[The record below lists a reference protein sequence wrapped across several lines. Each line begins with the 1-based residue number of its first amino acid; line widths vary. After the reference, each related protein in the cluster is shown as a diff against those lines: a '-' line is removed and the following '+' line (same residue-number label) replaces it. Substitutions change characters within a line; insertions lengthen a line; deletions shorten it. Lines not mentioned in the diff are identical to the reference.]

1 MQTVVLAAGRGSRM
15 EPLTT
20 TTPKPMLPV
29 AGRPLVE
36 HTARGA
42 VAAGASSLVFVVGY
56 RGDTVREHFGA
67 SYDGV
72 PISYAEQDQQHGT
85 ADALSA
91 ASDHLDGP
99 FVVLNGD
106 DLYDPTSLAGL
117 YGDSPAVGGYSVEDP
132 TAYGVLSV
140 DAGEVIDITE
150 KPADPPSNVVN
161 TGAYRFPAV
170 AAEWAATV
178 DRSPRGEQEIT
189 DLLARVIKEFD
200 VGLVPVERWLGVGRP
215 WELLAANEW
224 QLGSI
229 ERQIAGEVAPDAE
242 LRGDVVLEAGA
253 TVDSGVV
260 VEGPAL
266 IRSGASVGP
275 NALIRGATL
284 LEEDVHVGHGV
295 EVKNSVLMAGTNI
308 PHLSYCGDS
317 VLGPDVNLGA
327 GTQLANLRHDEADV
341 RMTVE
346 GTTVSTGRRK
356 MGLVAGAGVRTG
368 VNVSIDPGVVLSDGA
383 EIAPGT
389 RVSADR

>member
-117 YGDSPAVGGYSVEDP
+117 YGASPAVGGYTVEDP
-132 TAYGVLSV
+132 TAYGVVSV
-140 DAGEVIDITE
+140 DAGAGIEITA
-150 KPADPPSNVVN
+150 KAADPPSNGVN
-161 TGAYRFPAV
+161 TGA
-170 AAEWAATV
+170 
-178 DRSPRGEQEIT
+178 
-189 DLLARVIKEFD
+189 
-200 VGLVPVERWLGVGRP
+200 
-215 WELLAANEW
+215 
-224 QLGSI
+224 
-229 ERQIAGEVAPDAE
+229 
-242 LRGDVVLEAGA
+242 
-253 TVDSGVV
+253 
-260 VEGPAL
+260 
-266 IRSGASVGP
+266 
-275 NALIRGATL
+275 
-284 LEEDVHVGHGV
+284 
-295 EVKNSVLMAGTNI
+295 
-308 PHLSYCGDS
+308 
-317 VLGPDVNLGA
+317 
-327 GTQLANLRHDEADV
+327 
-341 RMTVE
+341 
-346 GTTVSTGRRK
+346 
-356 MGLVAGAGVRTG
+356 
-368 VNVSIDPGVVLSDGA
+368 
-383 EIAPGT
+383 
-389 RVSADR
+389 